1 MKVKNKI
8 SQGCIC
14 ILLLALSITTVYPL
28 IYTFTISFSTAAEAT
43 KIGFHVFPKAWSLAS
58 YKMIFSSGDIYVGF
72 FNSIMRTVIGTL
84 LSLVVTAMTAYP
96 LSKRYMPNKKIF
108 SVLVLFTMLFDGGIV
123 ANYILIVKLGLIN
136 NRLVYIL
143 PLLVSAYN
151 VVVLKSY
158 YMSIPESL
166 SESAFIDGANEF
178 QTLFK
183 IIIPTCK
190 PVLATL
196 ALWTA
201 VAHWNSWMDAMLYIN
216 TDDKLVLQI
225 FLQRVINQNQ
235 TEMLRAGIVTEDVSA
250 YSSKTIQAATIMV
263 TIMPI
268 LMVYP
273 FVQKWFV
280 KGIMLGSVKG

>member
-1 MKVKNKI
+1 
-8 SQGCIC
+8 
-14 ILLLALSITTVYPL
+14 
-28 IYTFTISFSTAAEAT
+28 
-43 KIGFHVFPKAWSLAS
+43 
-58 YKMIFSSGDIYVGF
+58 MIFSSGDIYVGF